1 MKVVFE
7 WDSGNQVKNYTKH
20 GVSRLETESIFQD
33 GKRLDFPDPL
43 HSEVEDRFVTVGRSN
58 RPRILF
64 VAWALRGKKV
74 RVISARPA
82 SKKERRIYEQKN
94 QK

>member
-1 MKVVFE
+1 MKVTFE

-20 GVSRLETESIFQD
+20 GVSRLETESVFQD
-33 GKRLDFPDPL
+33 KKRLDFPDPL
-43 HSEVEDRFVTVGRSN
+43 HSGIEDRFVTVGRSN

-64 VAWALRGKKV
+64 VAWTLRENKV

-82 SKKERRIYEQKN
+82 SKKEREIYEEKN
-94 QK
+94 K